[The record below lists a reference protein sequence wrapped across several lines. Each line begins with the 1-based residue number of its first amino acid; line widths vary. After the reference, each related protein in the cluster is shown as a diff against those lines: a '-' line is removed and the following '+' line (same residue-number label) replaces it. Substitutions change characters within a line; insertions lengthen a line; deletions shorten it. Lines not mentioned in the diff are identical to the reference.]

1 MFLECSRAQTS
12 KDTRNALASTTRLPR
27 LPARLCTCP
36 YSTQGFSSAS
46 SCSQA
51 PPLSPRFVSRPA
63 HLQQQLNDG
72 ANHQPSHTSR
82 GRNRQPWTSFLIA
95 RWLSHPGW
103 TSVSGLYLLQRRV
116 TGAAQQSCFLPL
128 HPEAVL
134 QTSQRTGIYQS
145 QTCHL
150 VAVRPQP
157 TLLRYGTR
165 LISGAH
171 SQGQEPI

>member
-103 TSVSGLYLLQRRV
+103 TCFFTLHNTFPWSITRTHAISPGPLPYRDSISCSVV
-116 TGAAQQSCFLPL
+116 
-128 HPEAVL
+128 
-134 QTSQRTGIYQS
+134 
-145 QTCHL
+145 
-150 VAVRPQP
+150 
-157 TLLRYGTR
+157 
-165 LISGAH
+165 
-171 SQGQEPI
+171 